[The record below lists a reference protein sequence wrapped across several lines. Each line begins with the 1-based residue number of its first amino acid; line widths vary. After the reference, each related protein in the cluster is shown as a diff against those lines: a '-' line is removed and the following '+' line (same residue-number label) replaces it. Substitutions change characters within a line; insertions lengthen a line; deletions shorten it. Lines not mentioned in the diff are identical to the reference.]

1 MTSSSINSVRLV
13 GRGATIDHLGKEL
26 NSAQFETTRGPRYFS
41 ASTTTFEYVN
51 VIVPAAASAISVLA
65 GILIAKINNGRVK
78 VVFREGLISEV
89 EASSEKQ
96 LKKILETV
104 KEIHLD

>member
-1 MTSSSINSVRLV
+1 MTSSSINSIRLV

-78 VVFREGLISEV
+78 VVFREGPISEV

>member
-1 MTSSSINSVRLV
+1 MTSSSINNVRLI

-26 NSAQFETTRGPRYFS
+26 NSAHFETRRGPRCFS
-41 ASTTTFEYVN
+41 ASTTVEYMN

-78 VVFREGLISEV
+78 VTFREGPISEI
-89 EASSEKQ
+89 EASNQKQ
-96 LKKILETV
+96 LEEILTMV